1 MIENFLQSFHS
12 CDGEYSIVQP
22 SKTRNQTGE
31 IEVDKAVLVD
41 RICRLQKAHAK
52 KNEKLEFLEEHN
64 RSLLEDIKKKNR
76 CNFQCAQLCAV
87 VNS

>member
-1 MIENFLQSFHS
+1 MLLTRVVAFFQNYHDY
-12 CDGEYSIVQP
+12 DGEYSIVQP
-22 SKTRNQTGE
+22 SKARSSAGE

-64 RSLLEDIKKKNR
+64 RSLLDDIKKKNK
-76 CNFQCAQLCAV
+76 
-87 VNS
+87 